1 MKLGDLCEVVTKGTT
16 PTSVGHHFVAKSEI
30 KFIKVESLN
39 KNGSIIENKVAYIT
53 EECHK
58 ALFRSQLKE
67 KDILFSI
74 AGALGRVGIVNQD
87 ILPANTNQA
96 LAIIRLKDKNET
108 SIRFLQYYF
117 QSQSVDDQINGFRG
131 GVAQQ
136 NLSLTQIKDFN
147 IPQVTQEK
155 QQQIVEKL
163 DTAFELIDRAKAN
176 IEKNIQNAKEL
187 FQSKLNQVF
196 SEKGEGENFEL
207 KKLSEL
213 GSITS
218 SKRIY
223 KSEYVSEGVPFYRTK
238 ELKELAHGKE
248 ISLEL
253 YITKERYVEIKNRFG
268 VPLVGDILLS
278 AVGTIGEIL
287 VIENENEFYFKDGN
301 IVWFKDFRMVNPYY
315 LRYLLITFVENIK
328 NMAQGAAYSALT
340 IEKIN
345 EYKVYFPKDL
355 KIQQNI
361 VEQLDILSAQ
371 TKHLQQKYQQK
382 LVNLEELKISILEN
396 AFKGELV

>member
-1 MKLGDLCEVVTKGTT
+1 MTEDWLEYEFEKCLKPFPRYSKISKKDFLSTGAFPIVSQE
-16 PTSVGHHFVAKSEI
+16 
-30 KFIKVESLN
+30 
-39 KNGSIIENKVAYIT
+39 KN
-53 EECHK
+53 
-58 ALFRSQLKE
+58 L
-67 KDILFSI
+67 
-74 AGALGRVGIVNQD
+74 
-87 ILPANTNQA
+87 
-96 LAIIRLKDKNET
+96 
-108 SIRFLQYYF
+108 
-117 QSQSVDDQINGFRG
+117 INGYWNNEDDLIKISKPVIVFG
-131 GVAQQ
+131 DHTKIVKYIDFDFVVGADGVKIFEPIDKIDSRYFAYAINHLKLDDLGYARHYRVLKQ
-136 NLSLTQIKDFN
+136 TQISFPSLK
-147 IPQVTQEK
+147 K
-155 QQQIVEKL
+155 QQQIVGKL
-163 DTAFELIDRAKAN
+163 DAAFELIDRAKAN
-176 IEKNIQNAKEL
+176 IEKNIQNANEL

-213 GSITS
+213 GTITS

-253 YITKERYVEIKNRFG
+253 YITKDRYDEIKSRFG
-268 VPLVGDILLS
+268 VPKVGDILLS

-355 KIQQNI
+355 RIQQKI
-361 VEQLDILSAQ
+361 VEQLDILSVQ
-371 TKHLQQKYQQK
+371 TKHLQQKYHQK
-382 LVNLEELKISILEN
+382 LVNLEELKKSILEK
-396 AFKGELV
+396 AFKGELL